1 MIMKTKTNQSKN
13 QKILFKGFKKRWG
26 GGQSALKV
34 KRGKWEGRRAAPH
47 PTWWHLK
54 RNVLEVPIA
63 THLRIKALILS
74 QTDVGCVDLP
84 P

>member
-47 PTWWHLK
+47 PT
-54 RNVLEVPIA
+54 
-63 THLRIKALILS
+63 
-74 QTDVGCVDLP
+74 
-84 P
+84 